1 MQNQLQKGSATIIIF
16 IVFLFTFGGA
26 VWYFKSFPM
35 TNVPAGEPKAVETDK
50 ITTNNPPFSPI
61 QPPNEKRGTQEYFN
75 PVYKYAI
82 NFPDTFLVAEMGPMG
97 DILLGPVKEEKSV
110 DLVFGIS
117 APLKSNQEAALHSTN
132 LKDYARYFAGEI
144 DRFEKNKYY
153 SGPLRPE
160 TLFGGHTVHT
170 ETLVT
175 HDKIPGIRLDTLN
188 ILEENGV
195 RYSIT
200 RVDTLFEVNGTIFD
214 VWMSVIEPATVQGG
228 HLEQFQGVLD
238 SMKFVESHTP

>member
-1 MQNQLQKGSATIIIF
+1 MNQKGSANIIVF
-16 IVFLFTFGGA
+16 IVLLLTLGGA
-26 VWYFKSFPM
+26 VWYFISFPIA
-35 TNVPAGEPKAVETDK
+35 NVPAGEPKAVETDK
-50 ITTNNPPFSPI
+50 IATNNPPPSPI
-61 QPPNEKRGTQEYFN
+61 QPPNKKRGTQEYFN

-82 NFPDTFLVAEMGPMG
+82 SFPDTFLVAEMGPAG
-97 DILLGPVKEEKSV
+97 DIVLGPMQEKKSV

-117 APLKSNQEAALHSTN
+117 APLKSNQVAALYAAN
-132 LKDYARYFAGEI
+132 LKDYARYFANEI

-153 SGPLRPE
+153 GSSGSLRLE
-160 TLFGGHTVHT
+160 TLFGGRTVRT

-175 HDKIPGIRLDTLN
+175 RDKIPGIRLDTLN

-214 VWMSVIEPATVQGG
+214 VWMSVIEPATVQGN
-228 HLEQFQGVLD
+228 HLDEFQGVLD
-238 SMKFVESHTP
+238 SVKFVESHTP